1 MRWDGIDLPTAAHA
15 AARVGYP
22 IVSHPAA
29 DCDPIGR
36 FLSVSLE
43 TERRQTDATERP
55 VIGDRANR
63 SGERVSGERVGQ
75 ARALWHANGQRTAAT
90 VDRCI
95 CADAIR
101 GDAARADNKRMH
113 GIDAMGYGANDTR
126 ARRTRNAWPVN
137 QSGPVAMGTTAG
149 AMVGGPRWGA
159 VPPWRC

>member
-1 MRWDGIDLPTAAHA
+1 MGLIYQRRRMRPRALVIPSYHILPRIATLSA
-15 AARVGYP
+15 V
-22 IVSHPAA
+22 
-29 DCDPIGR
+29 

-43 TERRQTDATERP
+43 TERRQTDATEAP